1 MRPYYIAIVGSGPS
15 AFFAAASLLKAA
27 DTTEDLDMAVDM
39 LEMLP
44 TPWGLV
50 RSGVAP
56 DHPKIKSIS
65 KQFEKT
71 AEDPRFRFFGN
82 VVVGEHVQPGELSER
97 YDAVIY
103 AVGAQ
108 SDRMLNIP
116 GEDLPGSIAAVD
128 FVGWYNAHP
137 HFEQVS
143 PDLSGARAV
152 VIGNG
157 NVALD
162 VARILL
168 TDPDVL
174 ARTDIA
180 DHALESLRPRGIQE
194 VVIVGRR
201 GPLQA
206 AFTTLE
212 LRELADLDGVD
223 VVIDPAELD
232 GITDE
237 DAAAVGKVCK
247 QNIKVL
253 RGYADREPRPGHR
266 RMVFRFLT
274 SPIEIKG
281 KRKVERIVLGRNE
294 LVSDGSG
301 RVAAKDT
308 GGREELP
315 AQLVVRSVGYR
326 GVPTPG
332 LPFDDQ
338 SGTIPNVGGRING
351 SPNEY
356 VVGWIKRGPTGVIGT
371 NKKDAQD
378 TVDTLI
384 KDLGNAKEGAEC
396 KSFPEDHADQVADWL
411 AARQP
416 KLVTSA
422 HWQVIDAFERA
433 AGEPHG
439 RPRVKLASLAELL
452 RIGLGWSA
460 TEQHP
465 WVEDPGRVECGL
477 RRPQGRR
484 ERVGTL
490 PVIPSA
496 VVATDR
502 MVVGDGTATG
512 ADRLGHGSLDLVP
525 LRVERPPAPAGIDAV
540 VRSRAVRVDMGES
553 TGHYSGP
560 AYLPDRGP
568 SGIGHRGM

>member
-137 HFEQVS
+137 HFEQIS

-308 GGREELP
+308 GEREELP

-439 RPRVKLASLAELL
+439 RPRVKLPAWPSCCGLGSADQRPSNTPGL
-452 RIGLGWSA
+452 RIPAGSSADFAARRAAANGSGRCRSYQARWSRPTA
-460 TEQHP
+460 WW
-465 WVEDPGRVECGL
+465 WVMVPPLALIASDTAALISSHCASSDP
-477 RRPQGRR
+477 Q
-484 ERVGTL
+484 
-490 PVIPSA
+490 
-496 VVATDR
+496 
-502 MVVGDGTATG
+502 
-512 ADRLGHGSLDLVP
+512 
-525 LRVERPPAPAGIDAV
+525 RPPA
-540 VRSRAVRVDMGES
+540 
-553 TGHYSGP
+553 
-560 AYLPDRGP
+560 
-568 SGIGHRGM
+568 